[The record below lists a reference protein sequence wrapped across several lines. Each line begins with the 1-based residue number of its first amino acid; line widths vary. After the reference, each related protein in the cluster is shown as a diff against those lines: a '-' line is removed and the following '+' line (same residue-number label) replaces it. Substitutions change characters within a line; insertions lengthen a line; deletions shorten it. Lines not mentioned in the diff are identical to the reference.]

1 VRPSIG
7 DSKQQRGQ
15 GARLTEMANV
25 SELLIN
31 LVSIAMPK
39 LLIGINQNGVRSDN
53 SLEYRVTSSVDRRG
67 RGRA

>member
-1 VRPSIG
+1 
-7 DSKQQRGQ
+7 
-15 GARLTEMANV
+15 MANV

>member
-1 VRPSIG
+1 
-7 DSKQQRGQ
+7 
-15 GARLTEMANV
+15 MANV

-39 LLIGINQNGVRSDN
+39 LLLGINQNGVRSDN
-53 SLEYRVTSSVDRRG
+53 PLEYRVTSSSDRRG